1 MCNIGVMNTMATT
14 TTAPR
19 QLTTK
24 DTAAELRKTLRA
36 TFPRTKFSA
45 RMSTGTGYGWINV
58 TWTDGPTTKQV
69 RALTD
74 RFQSERFSGMDDSYH
89 ATRNTVTLVTGETVT
104 PNSCGINGSRHIS
117 PEARDWAAR
126 TTGVAATDTLGP
138 DTRVTG
144 HGHSI
149 HTGDYPRLGGDT
161 IHHMWL
167 AGLDLTD
174 VDLTA

>member
-1 MCNIGVMNTMATT
+1 MNTMATT

-74 RFQSERFSGMDDSYH
+74 PFQSERFSGMDDSYH

-104 PNSCGINGSRHIS
+104 PNPCGINGSRHIS
-117 PEARDWAAR
+117 PEARGWAAR

>member
-1 MCNIGVMNTMATT
+1 
-14 TTAPR
+14 
-19 QLTTK
+19 
-24 DTAAELRKTLRA
+24 
-36 TFPRTKFSA
+36 
-45 RMSTGTGYGWINV
+45 MSTGTGYGWINV